1 MESKTTVNNAKNQ
14 LKAIGEQIE
23 SIAKKLESQKN
34 IIDCEGLYEIGNQVE
49 HFLDHVDA
57 EKLIAKP
64 SSFKVQ
70 H

>member
-1 MESKTTVNNAKNQ
+1 METKDVFFSAKTQ

-23 SIAKKLESQKN
+23 AVAKKLESEKN
-34 IIDCEGLYEIGNQVE
+34 LVDCEGLYEIGNQVE
-49 HFLDHVDA
+49 HFLDNIGA

-64 SSFKVQ
+64 KIDKTQ